1 MAAKRKGRG
10 KGKKTSKKS
19 KRLPVSLEGSS
30 RAVNS
35 LSLRLSD
42 APSTRMGLLPQ
53 SKEDG
58 GKHLTEVEHDT
69 GEGGDVHQ
77 SSGKV
82 FRNKEKV
89 LVVSSR
95 GIVSRYS
102 GVEQGF
108 RVFCPLLVLHLSQR
122 SDNDDV

>member
-10 KGKKTSKKS
+10 KGKKSSKKS

-42 APSTRMGLLPQ
+42 APSTRVGLLPQ
-53 SKEDG
+53 STDDG
-58 GKHLTEVEHDT
+58 GKHLTEEERVAVEG
-69 GEGGDVHQ
+69 GEGHQ
-77 SSGKV
+77 ASGKV

-95 GIVSRYS
+95 GIVSR
-102 GVEQGF
+102 
-108 RVFCPLLVLHLSQR
+108 
-122 SDNDDV
+122 